1 MGNLSRISER
11 FFICVKNIAPFHGNV
26 ASNLINVANNS
37 GYIASYVANVVYKQ
51 NIAHMDQ
58 NIARKRVDVATN

>member
-1 MGNLSRISER
+1 M
-11 FFICVKNIAPFHGNV
+11 KNIAPIHGNV
-26 ASNLINVANNS
+26 ASKQINVAYNS
-37 GYIASYVANVVYKQ
+37 GYIASYVANVAYNK

>member
-1 MGNLSRISER
+1 M
-11 FFICVKNIAPFHGNV
+11 KNIAPIHGNV
-26 ASNLINVANNS
+26 ASKQKNVAYNS
-37 GYIASYVANVVYKQ
+37 GYIASYVANVAYNK